1 MRKKNITG
9 FSIDMVASRAG
20 NDPDVLRLENLDT
33 DLPPP
38 EAAVVATRLAVG
50 RDEDNSYLPFT
61 GKESLRQTIA
71 RQVNEVTG
79 ATYSK
84 DNIIITNGATE
95 GMLNAMLA
103 LLSPGDE
110 VILTDPT
117 YAGMIQRV
125 RLANGVPRMV
135 PYILKNGEWR
145 LDIATMEE
153 KISLKNQGYFPD
165 EPCHAHRRCI
175 SILRNGN
182 LSFRFVKSTT
192 LWLIYNAAM
201 ERILFENQQVIHPA
215 TFPGMEQRT
224 ITIGSV
230 SKEYRMIGWR
240 IGWIVAP
247 DSLVED
253 LVHAHLYNVVTPGG
267 FSQVGAEAALH
278 TPYEDFFFHLKIWEM
293 RRNVVLNELK
303 HFKVIPAMGGW
314 SMLMDVSPLGVDAE
328 EASKQLLEKGKV
340 AVTPMTHW
348 GHLNSKQFIRL
359 VFSNESVERLKTLG
373 DRFRATFSNNGVFVI

>member
-1 MRKKNITG
+1 MKKKNITG

-38 EAAVVATRLAVG
+38 EPAIVATQLAVG

-61 GKESLRQTIA
+61 GKDSLRQTIA
-71 RQVNEVTG
+71 KQINEVTG
-79 ATYSK
+79 ASYAK
-84 DNIIITNGATE
+84 ENIIITNGATE
-95 GMLNAMLA
+95 GMLNAVLA

-135 PYILKNGEWR
+135 PFLLKNGEWR
-145 LDIATMEE
+145 LDLETLEA
-153 KISLKNQGYFPD
+153 KISARTKALFLMNPSMPTGAVLNFKEWEAIVALCKKHN
-165 EPCHAHRRCI
+165 
-175 SILRNGN
+175 
-182 LSFRFVKSTT
+182 

-201 ERILFENQQVIHPA
+201 ERILFENQQVIHPV

-253 LVHAHLYNVVTPGG
+253 LTHAHLYNVVTPSG

-278 TPYEDFFFHLKIWEM
+278 TPYEDFFFYLKIWEM
-293 RRNVVLNELK
+293 RRNTVLSELK
-303 HFKVIPAMGGW
+303 NFKVIPALGGW
-314 SMLMDVSPLGVDAE
+314 SMLMDVTPLGMDAE
-328 EASKQLLEKGKV
+328 EASKKLLEKGKV

-348 GHLNSKQFIRL
+348 GHMNSKQFIRL

>member
-1 MRKKNITG
+1 MKKKNITG

-38 EAAVVATRLAVG
+38 EPAVVATQLAVG

-61 GKESLRQTIA
+61 GKETLRTTIA
-71 RQVNEVTG
+71 RQINEITG
-79 ATYSK
+79 ASYSK

-125 RLANGVPRMV
+125 RLANGVPRLV
-135 PYILKNGEWR
+135 PFIVKNGEWR
-145 LDIATMEE
+145 IDLEALEE
-153 KISLKNQGYFPD
+153 KVSEKTKAIFLMNPSMPTGAVFNFK
-165 EPCHAHRRCI
+165 EWE
-175 SILRNGN
+175 SIVGLC
-182 LSFRFVKSTT
+182 KKHK

-215 TFPGMEQRT
+215 TFPGMDQRT

-278 TPYEDFFFHLKIWEM
+278 TPYDDFFFYLKIWEM
-293 RRNVVLNELK
+293 RRNIVLSELK
-303 HFKVIPAMGGW
+303 DFKVIPALGGW

-328 EASKQLLEKGKV
+328 EASKKLLEKGKV

-348 GHLNSKQFIRL
+348 GKVNSKQFIRL
-359 VFSNESVERLKTLG
+359 VFSNEPVERLKTLG
-373 DRFRATFSNNGVFVI
+373 DRFRTTFSNNGVFVI